1 MRALRTG
8 WLVFALVAF
17 GTLAVGAT
25 GGLLL
30 SRYRAASLQAV
41 AEREAILVRAR
52 AHLVGDELGNLVAEV
67 TRLSRLAEIDLADG
81 NLEPEKSV
89 LRIARRDSVAFSV
102 AIAILD
108 ASGAVLWAEPREA
121 RPTVDGSLLVGLARA
136 RGRASTHV
144 ADGEVDVA
152 APIAG
157 QGAIVAVVSGR
168 SAPSL
173 FGEALRRAL
182 RRSGEVS
189 LVLPGGPSRPEV
201 VVAAE
206 RAGPAPPSP
215 SSRAA
220 SGGQAWIADARG
232 GRWLVTEAA
241 VGDGPLVLRLV
252 QAAGEVEGGLSPAFD
267 RLLALVAVA
276 TVLAVGV
283 GAALGVAIRRL
294 ERADVE
300 LARSRDLAAMG
311 KTAVAIAHEVKNS
324 LNGLSV
330 AVDLLSAGRAPPET
344 AREIQAG
351 VRAEIARLRDVAE
364 DLTLFAG
371 PGPRLAMAEVD
382 VAALCR
388 QAAAAVADLAAD
400 CGVGVELDVPEEPL
414 TVRGDAGRLLGA
426 IVNLARNGV
435 EAMGPGAFGEP
446 LGAARVARERRLAL
460 AARPGAGG
468 AVVEVRD
475 RGPGL
480 APEVR
485 ARLFEPFVTTK
496 RNGTGIGLAIARRI
510 AEAHGGR
517 IEASAREGGGTVFR
531 LTLPAS
537 GPAAGG

>member
-30 SRYRAASLQAV
+30 SRYRAASLEAV
-41 AEREAILVRAR
+41 AEREAILVSAR

-108 ASGAVLWAEPREA
+108 ASGTVLWAEPREA

-136 RGRASTHV
+136 RGRVSTHV

-173 FGEALRRAL
+173 FGDALRRAL

-189 LVLPGGPSRPEV
+189 LVLPGGPSRAEV

-206 RAGPAPPSP
+206 GAGPAPPFL
-215 SSRAA
+215 RAA
-220 SGGQAWIADARG
+220 PGGQEWVADARG
-232 GRWLVTEAA
+232 GRWLVTEAV

-267 RLLALVAVA
+267 RLRALVAVA

-330 AVDLLSAGRAPPET
+330 AVDLLSAGKAPPET

-414 TVRGDAGRLLGA
+414 AVRGDAGRLLGA

-435 EAMGPGAFGEP
+435 ESMGPGAFGEP
-446 LGAARVARERRLAL
+446 LGAARAARERRLAL

-531 LTLPAS
+531 LTLPAN